1 VPIERVSQGFKDIS
15 MTFQSNPLTSD
26 LIALK
31 NENAIARSVKNIVF
45 TNPGEK
51 FFNPKFGS
59 RITESLFENA
69 DDLTAIEIQTQ
80 IEESISRH
88 EPRVRLRSVDA
99 NANIDGNAFDVV
111 ITYDII
117 GADLPSQQLEFVLQP
132 TR

>member
-1 VPIERVSQGFKDIS
+1 MPIERVSQGFKDIS

-99 NANIDGNAFDVV
+99 NANIDGNAFDIV